1 MPHMVMTHDADPKE
15 LLKKELGNISEV
27 EIFNTQILCVVYIRP
42 QKTKSGIYLP
52 DSTVDEDRHQSKVG
66 LVVKMGADAFIDDTG
81 KWFKDAKIELD
92 DWVVFRPSDGW
103 SITVNGVLCRILD
116 DTNVRGR
123 IQQPDTVW

>member
-1 MPHMVMTHDADPKE
+1 MVMTHDADPKE